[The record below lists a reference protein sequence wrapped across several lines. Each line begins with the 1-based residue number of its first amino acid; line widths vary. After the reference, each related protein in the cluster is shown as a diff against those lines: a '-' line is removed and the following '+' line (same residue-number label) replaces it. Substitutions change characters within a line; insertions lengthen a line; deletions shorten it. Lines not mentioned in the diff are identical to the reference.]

1 MGAAMMAMHR
11 QRMADEAAKKRE
23 ERFTG
28 IEKRLDELKVLYEK
42 AYSQPKAATTTTTTT
57 TPQPTKPQKT
67 TGAVPTPTPKS
78 YSQKMAVKINKN
90 SATNLG

>member
-1 MGAAMMAMHR
+1 MEMRRRQAAE
-11 QRMADEAAKKRE
+11 DAAKKRE
-23 ERFTG
+23 ERFSG

-42 AYSQPKAATTTTTTT
+42 AYSQPKAATTAVTATT
-57 TPQPTKPQKT
+57 TPQPTKPQST
-67 TGAVPTPTPKS
+67 AGATPAPTPRS

>member
-1 MGAAMMAMHR
+1 MGAAMMAMQR

-67 TGAVPTPTPKS
+67 TGAAPAPTPRS